1 MRKTDWF
8 MISNWFISDEKKIN
22 LILLLYILVYKRTL
36 IGIEPRN
43 PMYPMY
49 HQWCWS
55 NGNHIGA
62 HCSPC
67 VKSLMD
73 MEFLLLVR
81 DCVCRWQ
88 PLGSYHALR
97 EDHWRR
103 TFNFFLMGPYNTET
117 GNHYIYNHGRNY
129 PKIIRSFFGLI
140 FWLVLH
146 YTCLD
151 SSTINGLKLV
161 GTCNTGDICD
171 RLKVRWDLPL
181 FLLRDFLG
189 FVNLNHSVI
198 HASRKEFDRL
208 IDKPVVKP
216 QNWRNKYICKI
227 IYEFMNFRVN

>member
-1 MRKTDWF
+1 MAKKNKFNFTI
-8 MISNWFISDEKKIN
+8 MYIGQNEKWTI
-22 LILLLYILVYKRTL
+22 
-36 IGIEPRN
+36 IGFEPRN
-43 PMYPMY
+43 PETRRRLNRYTMNYDGVIVTTLVVAVPRVLNQLCTWNY
-49 HQWCWS
+49 YCCKLEILCLD
-55 NGNHIGA
+55 G
-62 HCSPC
+62 SP
-67 VKSLMD
+67 
-73 MEFLLLVR
+73 FLVTKGF
-81 DCVCRWQ
+81 D
-88 PLGSYHALR
+88 ALR